1 VTDVGSYVTKCE
13 VLVSGDGM
21 KCSWT
26 GASAAIGV
34 ATRAI
39 NATRCGSTRAMLSLR
54 SFAAGLGV
62 GDDAD
67 RRCRVAAGAAGAA
80 TLTAWR

>member
-1 VTDVGSYVTKCE
+1 MTDVGSYVTKCE
-13 VLVSGDGM
+13 VLVSSDGT

-39 NATRCGSTRAMLSLR
+39 NATRSGSARAMLSLR
-54 SFAAGLGV
+54 SFAAWLGV
-62 GDDAD
+62 GDDPD
-67 RRCRVAAGAAGAA
+67 RRCSVAAGAAGAA
-80 TLTAWR
+80 TLTARR